1 MNIVTYSNMGPR
13 GARLRKDIDGV
24 IRSETCRRGER
35 FLAKGV
41 VKQRCKRITEI
52 DCERRDG
59 VDLPFNMLFKTTKYI
74 I

>member
-13 GARLRKDIDGV
+13 GAGLRKDIDGV

-35 FLAKGV
+35 FLAEGV
-41 VKQRCKRITEI
+41 VKQRCKRITEF

-59 VDLPFNMLFKTTKYI
+59 VDLSLNMLFKMTKYI